1 MATNPD
7 IHARAKRRRR
17 PWERPFLV
25 DLARYGVVT
34 SACEAAK
41 IDRPSAYAHR
51 DRHPDFAAEWAAA
64 IEERNDRLER
74 LAIERIE
81 RGWDEPVYQGGELVG
96 TITRFSEQLHVR
108 MLEHVGRLR
117 RNMGLSNPDGS
128 PLDLKPG
135 ILVIRRVVQSAPPA
149 ESNRIAQVVQPQT
162 SGHTNGNGNGHAG
175 H

>member
-1 MATNPD
+1 M
-7 IHARAKRRRR
+7 R
-17 PWERPFLV
+17 WEADFLA
-25 DLARYGVVT
+25 DLAKFGVVT

-41 IDRPSAYAHR
+41 VKRTAVYAHR

-64 IEERNDRLER
+64 IEQRNDRLEK
-74 LAIERIE
+74 LAIDRIE
-81 RGWDEPVYQGGELVG
+81 NGWPEPVYQGGELVG

-128 PLDLKPG
+128 PLDLRPG
-135 ILVIRRVVQSAPPA
+135 VLVIRRVVQSAPPA
-149 ESNRIAQVVQPQT
+149 ESNRVASVVQPST
-162 SGHTNGNGNGHAG
+162 NGHTNGNGNGHAG